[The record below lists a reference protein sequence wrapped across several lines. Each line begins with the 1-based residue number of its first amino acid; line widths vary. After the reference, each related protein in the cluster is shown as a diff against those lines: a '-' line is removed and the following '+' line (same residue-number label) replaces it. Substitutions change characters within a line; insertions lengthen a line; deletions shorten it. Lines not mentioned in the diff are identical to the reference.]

1 MSFPMAEAL
10 QHIEKASLFT
20 FLVSSMLATGL
31 GLGMRSIMKPLCEVR
46 TVTIALV
53 LNFVLAP
60 VAAWLLTRVIP
71 LQQGHATGLLL
82 LGGAAGAPF
91 LPTVVRMA
99 RGDLACASAVMLL
112 STSGT
117 ILFMPLVIPLFV
129 AGLTAPPW
137 EIARPLLLMMIA
149 PLLVGILI
157 RPMVASWA
165 ETGSRVLSGIG
176 NAALLLFPVLILGR
190 NLPALMNVLGSG
202 AIAAALL
209 FFVVLFVAGWFFGGS
224 SPEVR
229 GAMALGASAR
239 NFGAAFI
246 PATGSLRDPAVT
258 IMLTVSAIVGL
269 ASSFVAGRWVR
280 RRTTIK
286 A

>member
-1 MSFPMAEAL
+1 MEEVL
-10 QHIEKASLFT
+10 QFIEKASLFT

-31 GLGMRSIMKPLCEVR
+31 GLGMRSIMRPLCEVR
-46 TVTIALV
+46 LVMVALM

-60 VAAWLLTRVIP
+60 AAAWLLTRVIP
-71 LQQGHATGLLL
+71 LQQGHANGLLL

-91 LPTVVRMA
+91 LPTVVKMA

-112 STSGT
+112 STLGT
-117 ILFMPLVIPLFV
+117 ILFMPLVLPLFV
-129 AGLTAPPW
+129 ADLTAPPW
-137 EIARPLLLMMIA
+137 DIARPLLLMMIA
-149 PLLVGILI
+149 PLFAGILI
-157 RPMVASWA
+157 RTMLPSLA
-165 ETGSRVLSGIG
+165 ETGERVLSAIG
-176 NAALLLFPVLILGR
+176 NAALLLFSALLLGR
-190 NLPALMNVLGSG
+190 NFPALMNVLGSG

-209 FFVVLFVAGWFFGGS
+209 FFVVLFTAGWSFGGS
-224 SPEVR
+224 SPEVK

-246 PATGSLRDPAVT
+246 PATGSLRDPGLT

-269 ASSFVAGRWVR
+269 VSSFLAARWVR
-280 RRTTIK
+280 HLIIPK